1 MICEKNDIEKS
12 LLLDDYGRRIN
23 YLRISVTDLCNLRC
37 MYCMPQE
44 GIQKLEHSDIMTLEE
59 LQDIAGA
66 LVELGIDKIRITGG
80 EPLVRKGIVS
90 LVNKLSQYGG
100 LRDIAMTTNGL
111 LLRQYAKELKA
122 AGLKRVNISLDTLD
136 PEKYE
141 KITRGGSLERVLEG
155 IKEAQRVG
163 LGPIKLNTVLI
174 GGFNDDE
181 IEKFV
186 ALTVDNK
193 IDVRFIELMPIG
205 QASGWS
211 LEKFIPSNS
220 VIRKVPGLERIE
232 SDDISSP
239 AEYYRL
245 PGALG
250 KVGLIN
256 PITCKFCENCN
267 RIRLTS
273 DGKLKLC
280 LHSDREID
288 LAEPLRRGDDIKSII
303 LSEIKNKPKEHNL
316 EDGDYIKRD
325 MFKIGG

>member
-1 MICEKNDIEKS
+1 MDNKNMLFDS
-12 LLLDDYGRRIN
+12 YGRRLN

-44 GIQKLEHSDIMTLEE
+44 GIQKLAHHEVMTLEE
-59 LQDIAGA
+59 LLEVAGA

-90 LVNKLSQYGG
+90 LIKELSQYDG
-100 LRDIAMTTNGL
+100 LREIAMTTNGIL
-111 LLRQYAKELKA
+111 LGRYAEELKA
-122 AGLKRVNISLDTLD
+122 AGLKRVNISVDTLD

-141 KITRGGSLERVLEG
+141 KITRGGNLEMVLEG

-163 LGPIKLNTVLI
+163 LRPIKLNTVLI

-186 ALTVDNK
+186 ALTADNN

-211 LEKFIPSNS
+211 VEKFISNAE
-220 VIRKVPGLERIE
+220 VLRKVPSLEKIE
-232 SDDISSP
+232 SNDISSP
-239 AEYYRL
+239 AEYYRI

-250 KVGLIN
+250 RVGLIN

-280 LHSDREID
+280 LHSDREVD
-288 LAEPLRRGDDIKSII
+288 LAETLGSGGDIKDTI
-303 LSEIKNKPKEHNL
+303 LKEIKNKPKEHKL
-316 EDGDYIKRD
+316 EDGEYTKRD

>member
-1 MICEKNDIEKS
+1 MDNKNMLFDS
-12 LLLDDYGRRIN
+12 YGRRLN

-44 GIQKLEHSDIMTLEE
+44 GIQKLAHHEVMTLEE
-59 LQDIAGA
+59 LLEVAGA

-90 LVNKLSQYGG
+90 LIKELSQYDG
-100 LRDIAMTTNGL
+100 LREIAMTTNGIL
-111 LLRQYAKELKA
+111 LGRYAAELKA
-122 AGLKRVNISLDTLD
+122 AGLKRVNISVDTLD

-141 KITRGGSLERVLEG
+141 KITRGGNLEMVLEG

-186 ALTVDNK
+186 ALTADNN

-211 LEKFIPSNS
+211 VEKFISNAE
-220 VIRKVPGLERIE
+220 VLRKVPSLEKIE
-232 SDDISSP
+232 SNDISSP
-239 AEYYRL
+239 AEYYRI

-250 KVGLIN
+250 RVGLIN

-280 LHSDREID
+280 LHSDREVD
-288 LAEPLRRGDDIKSII
+288 LAETLGSGGDIKDTI
-303 LSEIKNKPKEHNL
+303 LKEIKNKPKEHKL
-316 EDGDYIKRD
+316 EDGEYTKRD

>member
-1 MICEKNDIEKS
+1 MDNKNMLFDS
-12 LLLDDYGRRIN
+12 YGRRLN

-44 GIQKLEHSDIMTLEE
+44 GIQKLAHHEVMTLEE
-59 LQDIAGA
+59 LLEVAGA

-90 LVNKLSQYGG
+90 LIKELSQYDG
-100 LRDIAMTTNGL
+100 LREIAMTTNGIL
-111 LLRQYAKELKA
+111 LGRYAEELKA
-122 AGLKRVNISLDTLD
+122 AGLKRVNISVDTLD

-141 KITRGGSLERVLEG
+141 KITRGGNLEMVLEG

-186 ALTVDNK
+186 ALTADNN

-211 LEKFIPSNS
+211 VEKFISNAE
-220 VIRKVPGLERIE
+220 VLRKVPSLEKIE
-232 SDDISSP
+232 SNDISSP
-239 AEYYRL
+239 AEYYRI

-250 KVGLIN
+250 RVGLIN

-280 LHSDREID
+280 LHSDREVD
-288 LAEPLRRGDDIKSII
+288 LAETLGSGGDIKDTI
-303 LSEIKNKPKEHNL
+303 LKEIKNKPKEHKL
-316 EDGDYIKRD
+316 EDGEYTKRD